1 MKVYHGRTDIKRFEH
16 LVETP
21 SQTVT
26 HLVLPAGQ
34 AIGQHHVPYT
44 VVVVSVKGRILF
56 SDEKETAEIYP
67 GVIIRM
73 APHEVHSLEA
83 VEDSELMVIKSH
95 LAPEA

>member
-1 MKVYHGRTDIKRFEH
+1 MKVYHGRTDIERFEH

-44 VVVVSVKGRILF
+44 VVVVPVKGRILF

-67 GVIIRM
+67 
-73 APHEVHSLEA
+73 ALSFAWL
-83 VEDSELMVIKSH
+83 LMKYTPWKPSKIANSWSSN
-95 LAPEA
+95 PT

>member
-1 MKVYHGRTDIKRFEH
+1 MKVYHGRTDIERFEH

-44 VVVVSVKGRILF
+44 VVVVPVKGRILF
-56 SDEKETAEIYP
+56 SDEKETAEI
-67 GVIIRM
+67 
-73 APHEVHSLEA
+73 
-83 VEDSELMVIKSH
+83 
-95 LAPEA
+95 

>member
-1 MKVYHGRTDIKRFEH
+1 MKVYHGRTDIERFEH

-44 VVVVSVKGRILF
+44 
-56 SDEKETAEIYP
+56 
-67 GVIIRM
+67 
-73 APHEVHSLEA
+73 EA
-83 VEDSELMVIKSH
+83 LNGYRRKQQCK
-95 LAPEA
+95 